1 MIIKLQVVAT
11 DEVIEL
17 NATSLVLAGFS
28 GRSAQAV
35 ADHVWELSLIGVGAP
50 ASVPTFWS
58 IEPDLLRP
66 CANIVAPPERTSGE
80 IEYVLV
86 RSAGR
91 WFVGVGSDH
100 HDKVIE
106 RESFEESKR
115 AQPKLIGPSV
125 IPLEEA
131 MASWDDIELRC
142 LAKNGDGQWVTFQG
156 GRLIELITPD
166 DLLEGA
172 RRRWPDAVDVDGS
185 VIFSGTIPLVNPE
198 QWVGHAYP
206 MAYRLLLVAPS
217 GVRLEGEYSITG
229 ASVDQGLHRRAR
241 QPSTTETHRDGK

>member
-1 MIIKLQVVAT
+1 MIELQVVAT
-11 DEVIEL
+11 EEVIEL
-17 NATSLVLAGFS
+17 DATSLILAGFT

-35 ADHVWELSLIGVGAP
+35 ADHLWELSLIGVGAP
-50 ASVPTFWS
+50 ESVPIYWS

-66 CANIVAPPERTSGE
+66 CANISAPPERTSGE

-106 RESFEESKR
+106 KESFEESKR
-115 AQPKLIGPSV
+115 AQPKLIGHSV

-142 LAKNGDGQWVTFQG
+142 LARNGDGQWVTFQG
-156 GRLIELITPD
+156 GRLVELITPE
-166 DLLEGA
+166 DLLDGA
-172 RRRWPDAVDVDGS
+172 RRRWPDAVDMDGS
-185 VIFSGTIPLVNPE
+185 VIFSGTIPLINPE
-198 QWVGHAYP
+198 QWIGHAYP
-206 MAYRLLLVAPS
+206 TAYRLLLASP
-217 GVRLEGEYSITG
+217 GGIRLEGEYSIAE
-229 ASVDQGLHRRAR
+229 ASVATIVEEG
-241 QPSTTETHRDGK
+241 E

>member
-1 MIIKLQVVAT
+1 MIIELQVVAT
-11 DEVIEL
+11 EEVIAL
-17 NATSLVLAGFS
+17 DATSLILAGFT

-35 ADHVWELSLIGVGAP
+35 ADHLRELSLIGVGAP
-50 ASVPTFWS
+50 ESVPIYWS

-66 CANIVAPPERTSGE
+66 CANISAPPERTSGE

-106 RESFEESKR
+106 KESVLESKR
-115 AQPKLIGPSV
+115 AQPKLIGHSV

-142 LAKNGDGQWVTFQG
+142 LAKNGDGQWIIFQG
-156 GRLIELITPD
+156 GRLIELITPE
-166 DLLEGA
+166 DLLDGA
-172 RRRWPDAVDVDGS
+172 RRRWPDAVDMDGS
-185 VIFSGTIPLVNPE
+185 VIFSGTIPLVDPE
-198 QWVGHAYP
+198 QWIGRAYP
-206 MAYRLLLVAPS
+206 TAYRLLLASP
-217 GVRLEGEYSITG
+217 GGIRLEGEYSIAE
-229 ASVDQGLHRRAR
+229 ASVATIVEEG
-241 QPSTTETHRDGK
+241 E

>member
-1 MIIKLQVVAT
+1 MIIELQVVAT
-11 DEVIEL
+11 EEVIAL
-17 NATSLVLAGFS
+17 DATSLILAGFT

-35 ADHVWELSLIGVGAP
+35 ADHLRELSLIGVGAP
-50 ASVPTFWS
+50 ESVPIYWS

-66 CANIVAPPERTSGE
+66 CANMSAPPERTSGE

-106 RESFEESKR
+106 KESFLESKR
-115 AQPKLIGPSV
+115 AQPKLIGHSV

-142 LAKNGDGQWVTFQG
+142 LAKNGDGQWIIFQG
-156 GRLIELITPD
+156 GRLIELITPE
-166 DLLEGA
+166 DLLDGA
-172 RRRWPDAVDVDGS
+172 RRRWPDAVDMDGS
-185 VIFSGTIPLVNPE
+185 VIFSGTIPLVDPE
-198 QWVGHAYP
+198 QWIGRAYP
-206 MAYRLLLVAPS
+206 TAYRLLLASP
-217 GVRLEGEYSITG
+217 GGIRLEGEYSVTG
-229 ASVDQGLHRRAR
+229 TSGATIVEEG
-241 QPSTTETHRDGK
+241 E

>member
-1 MIIKLQVVAT
+1 MIELQDVAT
-11 DEVIEL
+11 EEVIAL
-17 NATSLVLAGFS
+17 DATSLILAGFT

-35 ADHVWELSLIGVGAP
+35 ADHLWELSLIGVGAP
-50 ASVPTFWS
+50 ESVPIYWS

-66 CANIVAPPERTSGE
+66 CANFSAPPERTSGE

-106 RESFEESKR
+106 KESFRESKR
-115 AQPKLIGPSV
+115 AQPKLIGHSV
-125 IPLEEA
+125 IPLEAA

-156 GRLIELITPD
+156 GRLIELITPE

-172 RRRWPDAVDVDGS
+172 RRRWPDAVDKDGS
-185 VIFSGTIPLVNPE
+185 VIFSGTIPLVDPE
-198 QWVGHAYP
+198 QWIGHAYP
-206 MAYRLLLVAPS
+206 TAYRLLLASP
-217 GVRLEGEYSITG
+217 GGIRLEGEYSIAE
-229 ASVDQGLHRRAR
+229 ASVAAIVEEG
-241 QPSTTETHRDGK
+241 E